1 MPIGRSPETLD
12 RDHWVQIALQVME
25 QHDLIKATRAL
36 LPDVLAAAQDI
47 EANQV
52 IPPHLMQA
60 LSDAGLF
67 SAAVPRELGG
77 PEVDPLVQFD
87 ALELLAG
94 ADASTAW
101 VVLIISANPLL
112 FGNSVLPHVW
122 QAMYGDDIKVRTAG
136 TLMPGGKAVK
146 TDDGYRVTGRFRY
159 GSGSEHCEY
168 LLSGCMIFEGDQLCT
183 DENGG
188 PEIRW
193 LIHKTSDCEIIKGSW
208 DTTGLRGSSSQDYV
222 LDDLFIHKD
231 WSFRVGENINPMA
244 NTMYRF
250 PTIAFCQL
258 AAITL
263 GMARASIDLLKEM
276 AATKRRGPLLLRDD
290 PALQLRVAEAEAGI
304 GSARAYVKAVSRDLL
319 DTLAAGK
326 ELSWDQRATFRLSC
340 THAVDSSTKAVDAMY
355 KLAGGGA
362 VYKPNQL
369 DRNLRDIHTA
379 STHIRFSDLTY
390 IDAGRMLLGLEAG
403 EALF

>member
-1 MPIGRSPETLD
+1 
-12 RDHWVQIALQVME
+12 ME
-25 QHDLIKATRAL
+25 KQEHDLLQLTRAL
-36 LPDVLAAAQDI
+36 LPVVQEAAEDI
-47 EANQV
+47 ESKQI

-67 SAAVPRELGG
+67 SVAVPRELGG

-87 ALELLAG
+87 VLELLAT

-112 FGNSVLPHVW
+112 FGNSLHSHVW
-122 QAMYGDDIKVRTAG
+122 QAMYGDNINVRTAG

-146 TDDGYRVTGRFRY
+146 TDGGYRVTGRFRY

-168 LLSGCMIFEGDQLCT
+168 LLSGCMIFEGDTLCT
-183 DENGG
+183 DDKGG
-188 PEIRW
+188 PAIRW
-193 LIHKTSDCEIIKGSW
+193 LIHKTSDCEIINGSW

-222 LDDLFIHKD
+222 LDDLFIPED
-231 WSFRVGENINPMA
+231 WSFVIGESVYPLA
-244 NTMYRF
+244 NSIYRF

-258 AAITL
+258 AAVTL
-263 GMARASIDLLKEM
+263 GMARSSIDIIKEI
-276 AATKRRGPLLLRDD
+276 ALTKRRGPLLLRDD
-290 PALQLRVAEAEAGI
+290 PALQLRLAEAEAAT
-304 GSARAYVKAVSRDLL
+304 GSARAYVKAVSRDII

-326 ELSWDQRATFRLSC
+326 ELSRDQRATFRLAC
-340 THAVDSSTKAVDAMY
+340 THAVDCSTKAVDAMY
-355 KLAGGGA
+355 KLAGGSA

-379 STHIRFSDLTY
+379 GTHLRFSDLTY

-403 EALF
+403 DTLF